1 MSKARNERRRR
12 QRDAGEHTN
21 VLAVHLST
29 FYEFLSSSPKPSDEA
44 VRETF
49 VRHRNAWYKYCAS
62 HQLTESVKDLF
73 TLNVEKAWKRNQD
86 RQTEQ

>member
-1 MSKARNERRRR
+1 MSKARNERRKRK
-12 QRDAGEHTN
+12 RDAAKHTN
-21 VLAVHLST
+21 ALAVHLSE
-29 FYEFLSSSPKPSDEA
+29 FYGFLSSSPKPSDEA

-49 VRHRNAWYKYCAS
+49 IRPRNAWYKYCAS

>member
-1 MSKARNERRRR
+1 MSKARNERRKRK
-12 QRDAGEHTN
+12 RDAAKHTN
-21 VLAVHLST
+21 ALAVHLSE
-29 FYEFLSSSPKPSDEA
+29 FYGFLSSSPKPSDEA

-49 VRHRNAWYKYCAS
+49 IRHRNAWYKYCAS

-73 TLNVEKAWKRNQD
+73 TLNVEQAWKRNQD